1 MLEKIK
7 NNKIVIGIVGIV
19 IIIAI
24 IAIIILLS
32 PKKKDEATS
41 SGKITELDKPVVEE
55 PQKKD
60 EKTGEDMFEIFS
72 MESNDI
78 KSICF
83 TCADDVELDLSAS
96 ESGDKWQLT
105 QDTGVFVNQDVVK
118 KILDTVSCVYSYEI
132 LSEYDY
138 TEYGFAEPFFS
149 YTITDYSDNA
159 IIFDFVKSGDEY
171 YLLIENDNS
180 YIYRVPEKALYP
192 KTVSFKDVTQ

>member
-7 NNKIVIGIVGIV
+7 KNKIVVGVVGLVIIIG
-19 IIIAI
+19 IIAI
-24 IAIIILLS
+24 IMLLL
-32 PKKKDEATS
+32 PKKKETDSLAGE
-41 SGKITELDKPVVEE
+41 IIELDTPVVEQ
-55 PQKKD
+55 PDKKD

-72 MESNDI
+72 MEKNDV
-78 KSICF
+78 KRICF

-105 QDTGVFVNQDVVK
+105 QDAGVFVNQDVVK

-149 YTITDYSDNA
+149 YTITDYSDNE
-159 IIFDFVKSGDEY
+159 IIFDFVKSSDEY

-180 YIYRVPEKALYP
+180 YIYRVPEEALYP
-192 KTVSFKDVTQ
+192 NTVSFKDVTQ